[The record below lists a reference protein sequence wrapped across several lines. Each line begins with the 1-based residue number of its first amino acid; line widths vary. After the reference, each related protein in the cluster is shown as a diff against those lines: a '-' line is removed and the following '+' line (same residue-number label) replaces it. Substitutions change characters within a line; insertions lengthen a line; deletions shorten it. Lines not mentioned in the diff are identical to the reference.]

1 MKTVDFY
8 FDLSSPYSYLAA
20 TQLGPLAARHGAAV
34 RWKPVVLAAVFQAA
48 GNVMPAQSPPKAR
61 HMLVDLERWARRYGV
76 PFVMSSH
83 FPVNAIKPE
92 RMIVAAQGT
101 GRAAELGLGL
111 FRAMWVDDQNISDP
125 AVMRAVA
132 TAAGL
137 DADAL
142 LAAIETPAVK
152 DGLRA
157 NTDEAIARGVFGA
170 PAMFVDDAL
179 FWGNDRLHFLEDALR
194 EAPVTAG

>member
-61 HMLVDLERWARRYGV
+61 HMLVDLERWARHHGV
-76 PFVMSSH
+76 PFAMSSH

-92 RMIVAAQGT
+92 RMIVAAQPT

-170 PAMFVDDAL
+170 PAMFVGDEL

-194 EAPVTAG
+194 GATATAG

>member
-20 TQLGPLAARHGAAV
+20 TQLGPLAARYGATV

-92 RMIVAAQGT
+92 RMIVAAQPT

-152 DGLRA
+152 DGLRT

-170 PAMFVDDAL
+170 PAMFVDDEL

-194 EAPVTAG
+194 EATATAG

>member
-20 TQLGPLAARHGAAV
+20 TQLGPLAARYGAAV

-92 RMIVAAQGT
+92 RMIVAAQPT

-170 PAMFVDDAL
+170 PAMFVDDEL

-194 EAPVTAG
+194 EATATAG

>member
-61 HMLVDLERWARRYGV
+61 HMLVDLERWARHHGV
-76 PFVMSSH
+76 PFAMSSH

-92 RMIVAAQGT
+92 RMIVAAQPT

-170 PAMFVDDAL
+170 PAMFVGDEL

-194 EAPVTAG
+194 GATAG